1 MSISFSQKNKKVLN
15 RNYLTLFLLVENP
28 NRTFI
33 FILIHSKMKRKCN
46 WAAIKPVLQSVASLL
61 FSVFYGSLKELKIA
75 MNFNFCFR
83 PTSKSLTELHHRV
96 GIKGGVHVLGKI
108 FPLAPS
114 PSPLLEESLSS
125 TFTCRPFLS
134 AQVGPPNFKNYPSRL
149 FMLIF
154 PRNQRGVN
162 VARSG
167 YSGGR
172 WRLWVRICTAA
183 QRLFSNYLSP
193 GTFCIKYISQ

>member
-1 MSISFSQKNKKVLN
+1 M
-15 RNYLTLFLLVENP
+15 
-28 NRTFI
+28 
-33 FILIHSKMKRKCN
+33 
-46 WAAIKPVLQSVASLL
+46 ASLL
-61 FSVFYGSLKELKIA
+61 FSVFYGSLKNLKIA

-83 PTSKSLTELHHRV
+83 PTSKSLTELHHRE

-167 YSGGR
+167 YSGSRREVVGSNLHCCAEVILKLPWGANNLSPGR
-172 WRLWVRICTAA
+172 WRFGSANKEL
-183 QRLFSNYLSP
+183 LSNCL
-193 GTFCIKYISQ
+193 GGE